1 MKKKQKM
8 MKFFKKIARLGDIYI
23 NECFSVSHRA
33 HSSIVGI
40 PKFLPSFPGIL
51 LENEISNLKNL
62 ITSNNSSTIAVFGG
76 SKSLPNLKI
85 VEFYLN
91 KFNKVIFGGAM
102 ANTFLKAKNIEI
114 GSSLYEKSMVKTAKQ
129 LIERFFRKDSSA

>member
-1 MKKKQKM
+1 M
-8 MKFFKKIARLGDIYI
+8 
-23 NECFSVSHRA
+23 
-33 HSSIVGI
+33 GI

-76 SKSLPNLKI
+76 SKISTKLKI

-91 KFNKVIFGGAM
+91 KFNKVVFGGAM
-102 ANTFLKAKNIEI
+102 ATLF
-114 GSSLYEKSMVKTAKQ
+114 
-129 LIERFFRKDSSA
+129 